1 MGIFDQFKA
10 AQEIMKG
17 MSSEQIQQ
25 LMKQASE
32 SKKMME
38 EMVKKLVEE
47 EIKKRNL
54 VSRAEAEEMIR
65 KAIAK

>member
-1 MGIFDQFKA
+1 MGIFDQFKT

-17 MSSEQIQQ
+17 MSPEQIQQ

>member
-1 MGIFDQFKA
+1 
-10 AQEIMKG
+10 
-17 MSSEQIQQ
+17 MSPEQIQQ